1 MEIGSEFWLENKNKK
16 NKVKYEIDKKSEDK
30 LLFMSGRTAI
40 DYALDVVA
48 RKRQIK
54 NVYFPSY
61 CCQSM
66 LDPFLERNIDI
77 DFYNVNFKDGSFVYS
92 IDCNKSCD
100 MFFAMNYF
108 GYSCNNMDYYI
119 EKFKK
124 HGAIIIEDSTHSWL
138 SKRKYN
144 KNSDFIVASLRKWF
158 PIISGGILINCSNNF
173 DLNQNIELKENY
185 LYNKFKSE
193 AMKMKNN
200 YINKK
205 ENIEKEKF
213 LEEYS
218 KANEVLKKDYKRYKI
233 DKKSNEILKK
243 LDIDDIYTRRRNNA
257 KIIYDFLTNQENID
271 YIKEINFKE
280 DCPIF
285 VPIFLKN
292 KNDRDCLKNKL
303 IENQIY
309 CPNHWNIPDI
319 VKNNNRK
326 NIYDRELSLIC
337 DQRYNIDDIINY
349 IKYI

>member
-1 MEIGSEFWLENKNKK
+1 MEIGSEFWLENKKS
-16 NKVKYEIDKKSEDK
+16 KVKYEIDESEDK
-30 LLFMSGRTAI
+30 LLLMSGRTAI
-40 DYALDVVA
+40 DYALDIINK
-48 RKRQIK
+48 KRQIK

-77 DFYNVNFKDGSFVYS
+77 DFYNVDFQEGNFIYS
-92 IDCNKSCD
+92 IDCNRSCD

-108 GYSCNNMDYYI
+108 GYNCNNMDYYI

-158 PIISGGILINCSNNF
+158 PIISGGILINRSKKFNF
-173 DLNQNIELKENY
+173 KKNIELKENY
-185 LYNKFKSE
+185 LYNEFKGK

-205 ENIEKEKF
+205 ENIKKEIF
-213 LEEYS
+213 LEEYA

-233 DKKSNEILKK
+233 DKKSDEILKK
-243 LDIDDIYTRRRNNA
+243 LDIDDIYTRRKNNA
-257 KIIYDFLTNQENID
+257 KVIYDFLRHQEKIE
-271 YIKEINFKE
+271 YIKGINFEE

-292 KNDRDCLKNKL
+292 KDERDGLKNKL

-309 CPNHWNIPDI
+309 CPNHWNIPDV
-319 VKNNNRK
+319 VKYNIQN
-326 NIYDRELSLIC
+326 NIYNRELSLIC
-337 DQRYNIDDIINY
+337 DQRYNIDEIINY